1 MILFFV
7 TFCHFL
13 SLFVSFCHFLSHF
26 VTFSHFSFPL
36 SLFLFPPLENE
47 IAALSTGTDDDLDAL
62 VQSLK
67 ADEKRKL
74 LVSLQDDVMAVVK
87 EMAASE
93 RLLKV
98 IDKNYV
104 FDPAS
109 MYVHL
114 KLVILGVLCCF
125 LVFFTCFY
133 GYFLLFLCCL

>member
-1 MILFFV
+1 MSLFA
-7 TFCHFL
+7 TFFCYFL
-13 SLFVSFCHFLSHF
+13 SLSSPFF
-26 VTFSHFSFPL
+26 
-36 SLFLFPPLENE
+36 SLFLTFPFPFFLPLENE

-93 RLLKV
+93 RLLKI

-104 FDPAS
+104 FDPTS
-109 MYVHL
+109 MYA
-114 KLVILGVLCCF
+114 KVILSILCCF
-125 LVFFTCFY
+125 LVVFV
-133 GYFLLFLCCL
+133 LFCVVF

>member
-13 SLFVSFCHFLSHF
+13 SLFVSFCHFLSTF

-93 RLLKV
+93 RLLKI

-104 FDPAS
+104 FDPTS
-109 MYVHL
+109 MYA
-114 KLVILGVLCCF
+114 KVILSILCCF
-125 LVFFTCFY
+125 LVVFV
-133 GYFLLFLCCL
+133 LFCVVF